1 MHYFINLFRKFV
13 DNSVHADMT
22 VLVIKVKTKTIKW
35 SWCELGVIAA
45 DLTCLPSVNSFS
57 NSKPRVNT
65 TANHYK
71 G

>member
-22 VLVIKVKTKTIKW
+22 VLMIKVKTKTITW

-45 DLTCLPSVNSFS
+45 SVNSFS
-57 NSKPRVNT
+57 YSKPRVNT